1 MNKKR
6 FMRSAIASTAA
17 AAVVGLGMY
26 VPAQAATRSTVIV
39 IESNTMTALLCNT
52 PDTNIVINCDVSY
65 LTQMGFQHYDDHKKL
80 VKNTT
85 FGSYKIVKNT
95 KKDFRVQYTVAP
107 GRVWSDGTP
116 INGIDLMLQ
125 HVLSSSAFAKK
136 AGLPDPKDPDASPAF
151 NSGGYD
157 GVYDNHV
164 VGIPVLSDDKMS
176 ITVSYDS
183 QIPDWELNGPGGPY
197 QVHVLELLAAGK
209 TALGTAAENAA
220 AKEKFYT
227 DVTTYNKAALEKM
240 GTAYSEAW
248 NVLSVDKSTNPL
260 LLVGNG
266 AYTVESA
273 VKDQRVTMVLNPKY
287 NSGPATSGITTIVLN
302 SAVADGSPA
311 AQALANKDIDI
322 YQGQPTADAVAQ
334 LRAVKGTTLNIQGS
348 VAYEHIELRSGTN
361 FGETDPYT
369 GPFSDAVDKVKA
381 KDLRTAFLLA
391 YPRQEIVDK
400 LMKAI
405 DPKAVVI
412 GSTITMPLDEG
423 YAGVIAGNGS
433 AKYLAGTQKT
443 RTAAALKLVQK
454 YYPTAGPNNQPVKI
468 NLLWG
473 SPGNTRR
480 ASEAALMIAEE
491 KKAGFAVTAPAT
503 KGWGGKLASSAYD
516 AHFFIFD
523 STASLQ
529 DGQACGIYKSTG
541 GSNYTG
547 FNNPAVDAIC
557 NILQAK
563 QVSPSEA
570 RRLRMNMEKYAM
582 DDAVVAGIFQNPNVT
597 GWDSALSGIKPAPFS
612 PSLFWNFW
620 EWHY

>member
-52 PDTNIVINCDVSY
+52 PETNLVINCDISY
-65 LTQMGFQHYDDHKKL
+65 LTQSGFQYYNDKKKL
-80 VKNTT
+80 TKNTI
-85 FGSYKIVKNT
+85 FGSFKIVKNT
-95 KKDFRVQYTVAP
+95 KNDFRVQYTVAP

-125 HVLSSSAFAKK
+125 HVITSTAFAKK
-136 AGLPDPKDPDASPAF
+136 AGLPDPSDPDVVPAF
-151 NSGGYD
+151 NSGAYD

-164 VGIPVLSDDKMS
+164 VGLPVLSADKMS
-176 ITVSYDS
+176 ITVSYDG
-183 QIPDWELNGPGGPY
+183 QIPDWELQGPGGPY
-197 QVHVLELLAAGK
+197 QVHVLEHLAAGK

-240 GTAYSEAW
+240 GTAYNEAW
-248 NVLSVDKSTNPL
+248 NILSVDKATNPL

-302 SAVADGSPA
+302 SNVADGSPA

-334 LRAVKGTTLNIQGS
+334 LRAIKSAKLNIQGS
-348 VAYEHIELRSGTN
+348 VAYEHIELRLGSSDGT
-361 FGETDPYT
+361 PYK
-369 GPFSDAVDKVKA
+369 GPFSDEGDKQKA
-381 KDLRTAFLLA
+381 QDLRTAFLLA

-405 DPKAVVI
+405 DPSAVVI
-412 GSTITMPLDEG
+412 GSTITFPLDEG

-433 AKYLAGTQKT
+433 GKYLAGNQKT
-443 RTAAALKLVQK
+443 RTAAALKLVRK
-454 YYPTAGPNNQPVKI
+454 YYPTASATNQPVKI

-473 SPGNTRR
+473 SPGNARR
-480 ASEAALMIAEE
+480 AFEAAMVIAEE

-503 KGWGGKLASSAYD
+503 AGWGGKLESSAYD
-516 AHFFIFD
+516 AHFFIFE
-523 STASLQ
+523 STAALQ
-529 DGQACGIYKSTG
+529 DGQACGTYKSTG
-541 GSNYTG
+541 GSNYIG
-547 FNNPAVDAIC
+547 YKNSQVDAIC
-557 NILQAK
+557 EKLQAK
-563 QVSPSEA
+563 QLSPSEA
-570 RRLRMNMEKYAM
+570 RRLRMKMEGFVNA
-582 DDAVVAGIFQNPNVT
+582 DAAVLGIFQNPNVT
-597 GWDSALSGIKPAPFS
+597 AWDGELTGIKPAPFS
-612 PSLFWNFW
+612 PTLFWNFW

>member
-6 FMRSAIASTAA
+6 ILRSVIASTAA

-39 IESNTMTALLCNT
+39 IESNTMTALNCNT
-52 PDTNIVINCDVSY
+52 PATNLVINCDISY
-65 LTQMGFQHYDDHKKL
+65 LTNMGFQHYDDNKKL
-80 VKNTT
+80 VRNKI

-107 GRVWSDGTP
+107 GKVWSDGTP

-125 HVLSSSAFAKK
+125 HVLSSTAYAKK
-136 AGLPDPKDPDASPAF
+136 AGLSDPSLPDVTPAF
-151 NSGGYD
+151 DSGGYD

-164 VGIPVLSDDKMS
+164 VGIPALSADKMS
-176 ITVSYDS
+176 ITVSYDT

-197 QVHVLELLAAGK
+197 PVHVLELLAAGK
-209 TALGTAAENAA
+209 TALGTAGENAA

-227 DVTTYNKAALEKM
+227 DVTTYNKATLEKM
-240 GTAYSEAW
+240 GTAYNEAW

-260 LLVGNG
+260 VLVGNG
-266 AYTVESA
+266 AYTVDSA

-287 NSGPATSGITTIVLN
+287 NSGPATNGITTIVLN
-302 SAVADGSPA
+302 SNVADGSPA

-334 LRAVKGTTLNIQGS
+334 MRAIKGVTLDIRGS
-348 VAYEHIELRSGTN
+348 VAYEHIELRVGSSDGT
-361 FGETDPYT
+361 PYK
-369 GPFSDAVDKVKA
+369 GPFSDEGDKVKA

-405 DPKAVVI
+405 DPKAVVV
-412 GSTITMPLDEG
+412 GSTIAMPTDEG
-423 YAGVIAGNGS
+423 YASFIAGNGS

-443 RTAAALKLVQK
+443 RTAAALKLVRK
-454 YYPTAGPNNQPVKI
+454 YYPTAGVNNQPIKI

-480 ASEAALMIAEE
+480 ASEAAMVIAEE

-503 KGWGGKLASSAYD
+503 SGWGGKLDSSAYD

-523 STASLQ
+523 STAALQ

-541 GSNYTG
+541 GGNYIG
-547 FNNPAVDAIC
+547 YNNSQVDAIC
-557 NILQAK
+557 EKLQAK
-563 QVSPSEA
+563 QLAPSEA
-570 RRLRMNMEKYAM
+570 RRLRMTMEKYVM
-582 DDAVVAGIFQNPNVT
+582 DDAAVAGIFQNPNVSA
-597 GWDSALSGIKPAPFS
+597 WDSALSGIKPGQYS